1 LKNDLKQNSAKL
13 LSKLNLNHNDIED
26 ILLKNE
32 NSKASLC
39 VLPNQQ
45 SSALFDANTIMNMTK
60 DIQTDLDDINFQNND
75 ETDDLIELEERDS
88 SWMKNLCLNSNGLHN
103 KLISKLHH
111 HQVDRSSKYVEPVSV
126 FQYQEV
132 EEYLQALEEVQ
143 DTVEDDLTTDH
154 GTEANAS
161 NNDRT
166 FCYDACTI
174 NNDDDLGPGPAILL
188 QALTLSNASD
198 GFDLERLET
207 VGDSFLKQAI
217 TVYLYCT
224 FPKVHEGKLSY
235 LRSKQV
241 SNYNLYCLGKKRG
254 LHEIIVSGKFEPLES
269 WLPLHYEVAENL
281 SFDQML
287 SAAIKS
293 RNNKASEPKQSQ
305 NTKTV
310 KQNQE
315 FDKYKHHVLSDKA
328 VADCVEAII
337 GAYLISKYVCRTTA
351 LKLR

>member
-1 LKNDLKQNSAKL
+1 
-13 LSKLNLNHNDIED
+13 
-26 ILLKNE
+26 
-32 NSKASLC
+32 
-39 VLPNQQ
+39 
-45 SSALFDANTIMNMTK
+45 M
-60 DIQTDLDDINFQNND
+60 DDINFQNSH

-111 HQVDRSSKYVEPVSV
+111 HQVDRLFKYVEPVSV

-188 QALTLSNASD
+188 QALTLSNAID

-217 TVYLYCT
+217 TVFLYCT

-241 SNYNLYCLGKKRG
+241 SNYNLYCLGKNVVCMKSLCRANSNPWKVGCRCTMEWPKTCHLIKCYRRQSNRVITKRRNQSSPK
-254 LHEIIVSGKFEPLES
+254 IPRQSNK
-269 WLPLHYEVAENL
+269 
-281 SFDQML
+281 
-287 SAAIKS
+287 IKS
-293 RNNKASEPKQSQ
+293 LI
-305 NTKTV
+305 NTSITFCPTRLLPTV
-310 KQNQE
+310 
-315 FDKYKHHVLSDKA
+315 
-328 VADCVEAII
+328 
-337 GAYLISKYVCRTTA
+337 SKR
-351 LKLR
+351 